1 VRSLVG
7 GYRVRVPELTS
18 IVGDDALVVGVSGP
32 DHWELRGRRRSDR
45 VTTVVKVDARMRVVV
60 PRGVR
65 HRLGLAEAVVVSAN
79 PNLAVVRIW
88 SLARLDDLIGS
99 EA

>member
-1 VRSLVG
+1 MRSLVG
-7 GYRVRVPELTS
+7 GYRVRIPELTLV
-18 IVGDDALVVGVSGP
+18 VGDDALVVGVAGP

-45 VTTVVKVDARMRVVV
+45 VTTVVNVDARMRIVV

-65 HRLGLAEAVVVSAN
+65 HRLGLAGEVVVSTN
-79 PNLAVVRIW
+79 PGLGVVRIW
-88 SLARLDDLIGS
+88 PARRLDELIGG